1 MAYSYKLSE
10 CGNLY
15 PQIYNCLCSLPDITL
30 QHSDHEL
37 RHPLA
42 IYNTS
47 LRRVTQAFQEVLDEN
62 DKVYQ
67 APYKEDGNCDIE
79 VHALIKAQQEL
90 LDALMAH
97 LDDGYN
103 ILKALYPASRF
114 TKSIPF
120 AAQWLERA
128 KHPTVRQYKHQ
139 IKVYRDTFAP
149 IVNKIKH
156 EHGRLRIVLMHD
168 GRNIYDQQR
177 RIAGYFL
184 EGVDKDG
191 KIGADVKIHNGK
203 YALSFHRNLRYHFVY
218 LYLMGEFLTK
228 AVVGAVNSE
237 YNIGFAPMSSV
248 AANSSEMEKIAKRI
262 NHLPL
267 LFFFDELREPTPTVE
282 LIEQDQDVELVLTS
296 MSPITANSYSPW
308 RAQTQFTGDGVTS
321 SWRMPYMGSY

>member
-15 PQIYNCLCSLPDITL
+15 PRIYNCLCSLPDVTL
-30 QHSDHEL
+30 QHNDHDL

-47 LRRVTQAFQEVLDEN
+47 LRRVTEAFQEVLDEN

-67 APYKEDGNCDIE
+67 APYKEDGSCDIE
-79 VHALIKAQQEL
+79 VLTLIKAQQEL

-103 ILKALYPASRF
+103 ILKALHPTARF
-114 TKSIPF
+114 AKPVQF
-120 AAQWLERA
+120 ADQWLEKA
-128 KHPTVRQYKHQ
+128 KHPTMQQYKHQ

-156 EHGRLRIVLMHD
+156 EHGRLRIVVMHD
-168 GRNIYDQQR
+168 IQNLHDGKR

-184 EGVDKDG
+184 EGVDKQG
-191 KIGADVKIHNGK
+191 KIGANTKIHNGN
-203 YALSFHRNLRYHFVY
+203 YAISFHRNLRYHFVY
-218 LYLMGEFLTK
+218 LYMIGEFLSK
-228 AVVGAVNSE
+228 AVIGAVNRE
-237 YNIGFAPMSSV
+237 YNIGFSPMLSV
-248 AANSSEMEKIAKRI
+248 AANSSEMVEIAKRI
-262 NHLPL
+262 SHLPL
-267 LFFFDELREPTPTVE
+267 LFFFDEVREPTPTVE
-282 LIEQDQDVELVLTS
+282 LIEHDQDIELVLTS
-296 MSPITANSYSPW
+296 MSPLKANSYSPW

-321 SWRMPYMGSY
+321 SWRMPYMVS